1 MVQDALLVA
10 LIGMAA
16 FFLLIPASIWLL
28 KSALGGEEATEPVEE
43 VDTNERSEPPRQ
55 GSSA

>member
-28 KSALGGEEATEPVEE
+28 KGVLGGEESESVEE
-43 VDTNERSEPPRQ
+43 VDTNGRSEPPRQ

>member
-1 MVQDALLVA
+1 MVQQALLVTA
-10 LIGMAA
+10 IGMAA

-28 KSALGGEEATEPVEE
+28 KSVLGGEEASEPLEE
-43 VDTNERSEPPRQ
+43 VDTGERSEPPRQ